1 MNNIKVIMFKLLRTY
16 FTKSKCESVDIHR
29 KLKISKM
36 NEELDNNFE
45 EIDQE
50 DGEIYD
56 SDFMTVDTSYKNKIR
71 ESKRIRE
78 QLKRRIVKNK
88 VFKEIEPNFLTYIE
102 KDQIKKLYESNPK
115 EWTPEKLSE
124 SFPAL
129 PETIKRILKVKW
141 IPKSVERILQYDNKV
156 IENWKQLK
164 TGKLVVNDTLKQH
177 LMKFKD
183 RKIHLCD
190 KETLMKNFIPPKI
203 ELPKPKSS
211 FFSNIIKNFTY
222 EESIIENKLL
232 ISSQNNINKDKK
244 NFNITE
250 KEDIKLFKE
259 KNNSMNIYKT
269 KKYNTKEKTLLFEEF
284 MRNKLN
290 NPNEIP
296 HEEKIVLMNIYKKY
310 VESKNSED
318 ISFNIMNNIKEDAII
333 EKKSISTI
341 KTPSDKNS
349 ILNIKTDKFKLATEL
364 NNNKSLDTYIKERNS
379 FMETNFEYSK
389 RIKIPENVYKQGMTY
404 RIKDCYYD
412 DDGEF
417 LYRIPGLKGNS

>member
-1 MNNIKVIMFKLLRTY
+1 MNNIKVMIFKLLRTY
-16 FTKSKCESVDIHR
+16 VTKSKCESVGIYK

-36 NEELDNNFE
+36 NKEFDDNFE
-45 EIDQE
+45 EMDQE
-50 DGEIYD
+50 DSEIYD
-56 SDFMTVDTSYKNKIR
+56 SDFMTIDTSYKNKIR
-71 ESKRIRE
+71 EDKRIQE
-78 QLKRRIVKNK
+78 QLKRRIVKSK
-88 VFKEIEPNFLTYIE
+88 VFKEIEPNFLTYVE
-102 KDQIKKLYESNPK
+102 KDQIKKLHENNPK

-129 PETIKRILKVKW
+129 PETIKKILKIKW

-190 KETLMKNFIPPKI
+190 KETLMNFIPPKI

-211 FFSNIIKNFTY
+211 FFSNIIKNSTDK
-222 EESIIENKLL
+222 ESIIENKLL

-244 NFNITE
+244 NFNVTE
-250 KEDIKLFKE
+250 KKDIKFKE
-259 KNNSMNIYKT
+259 TNDSMNICET
-269 KKYNTKEKTLLFEEF
+269 RKYNTKEKTLLFEEF
-284 MRNKLN
+284 IKNKLN
-290 NPNEIP
+290 NPSEIS
-296 HEEKIVLMNIYKKY
+296 HEEKIALMNIYKKY

-318 ISFNIMNNIKEDAII
+318 VSFNVMNNIKKDAII
-333 EKKSISTI
+333 EKKDISTT
-341 KTPSDKNS
+341 KTLSDKNS
-349 ILNIKTDKFKLATEL
+349 ILNIKTDEFKVATKL
-364 NNNKSLDTYIKERNS
+364 NNDISLDTYIKERNS
-379 FMETNFEYSK
+379 FMETNVEYFK
-389 RIKIPENVYKQGMTY
+389 RIKIPQNVYKQGMTY

-417 LYRIPGLKGNS
+417 LYRIPGLKVN

>member
-1 MNNIKVIMFKLLRTY
+1 MNNIKVMIFKLLRTY
-16 FTKSKCESVDIHR
+16 VTKSKCESVGIHK

-36 NEELDNNFE
+36 NKEFDDNFE
-45 EIDQE
+45 EMDQE
-50 DGEIYD
+50 DSEIYD
-56 SDFMTVDTSYKNKIR
+56 SDFMTIDTSYKNKIR
-71 ESKRIRE
+71 EDKRIQE
-78 QLKRRIVKNK
+78 QLKRRIVKSK
-88 VFKEIEPNFLTYIE
+88 VFKEIEPNFLTYVE
-102 KDQIKKLYESNPK
+102 KDQIKKLHENNPK

-129 PETIKRILKVKW
+129 PETIKKILKIKW

-190 KETLMKNFIPPKI
+190 KETLMNFIPPKI

-211 FFSNIIKNFTY
+211 FFSNIIKNSTDK
-222 EESIIENKLL
+222 ESIIENKLL

-244 NFNITE
+244 NFNVTE
-250 KEDIKLFKE
+250 KKDIKFKE
-259 KNNSMNIYKT
+259 TNDSMNICET
-269 KKYNTKEKTLLFEEF
+269 RKYNTKEKTLLFEEF
-284 MRNKLN
+284 IKNKLN
-290 NPNEIP
+290 NPSEIS
-296 HEEKIVLMNIYKKY
+296 HEEKIALTNIYKKY

-318 ISFNIMNNIKEDAII
+318 VSFNVMNNIKKDAII
-333 EKKSISTI
+333 EKKDISTT
-341 KTPSDKNS
+341 KTLSDKNS
-349 ILNIKTDKFKLATEL
+349 ILNIKTDEFKVATKL
-364 NNNKSLDTYIKERNS
+364 NNDISLDTYIKERNS
-379 FMETNFEYSK
+379 FMETNVEYFK
-389 RIKIPENVYKQGMTY
+389 RIKIPQNVYKQGMTY

-417 LYRIPGLKGNS
+417 LYRIPGLKVN

>member
-1 MNNIKVIMFKLLRTY
+1 MNNIKVMIFKLLRTY
-16 FTKSKCESVDIHR
+16 VTKSKCESVGIHK

-36 NEELDNNFE
+36 NKEFDDNFE
-45 EIDQE
+45 EMDQE
-50 DGEIYD
+50 DSEIYD

-71 ESKRIRE
+71 EDKRIQE
-78 QLKRRIVKNK
+78 QLKRRIVKSK
-88 VFKEIEPNFLTYIE
+88 VFKEIEPNFLTYVE
-102 KDQIKKLYESNPK
+102 KDQIKKLHENNPK

-129 PETIKRILKVKW
+129 PETIKKILKIKW

-190 KETLMKNFIPPKI
+190 KETLMNFIPPKI

-211 FFSNIIKNFTY
+211 FFSNIIKNSTDK
-222 EESIIENKLL
+222 ESIIENKLL

-244 NFNITE
+244 NFNVTE
-250 KEDIKLFKE
+250 KKDIKFKE
-259 KNNSMNIYKT
+259 TNDSMNICET
-269 KKYNTKEKTLLFEEF
+269 RKYNTKEKTLLFEEF
-284 MRNKLN
+284 IKNKLN
-290 NPNEIP
+290 NPSEIS
-296 HEEKIVLMNIYKKY
+296 HEEKIALTNIYKKY

-318 ISFNIMNNIKEDAII
+318 VSFNVMNNIKKDAII
-333 EKKSISTI
+333 EKKDISTT
-341 KTPSDKNS
+341 KTLSDKNS
-349 ILNIKTDKFKLATEL
+349 ILNIKTDEFKVATKL
-364 NNNKSLDTYIKERNS
+364 NNDISLDTYIKERNS
-379 FMETNFEYSK
+379 FMETNVEYFK
-389 RIKIPENVYKQGMTY
+389 RIKIPQNVYKQGMTY

-417 LYRIPGLKGNS
+417 LYRIPGLKVN

>member
-1 MNNIKVIMFKLLRTY
+1 M
-16 FTKSKCESVDIHR
+16 
-29 KLKISKM
+29 
-36 NEELDNNFE
+36 
-45 EIDQE
+45 
-50 DGEIYD
+50 
-56 SDFMTVDTSYKNKIR
+56 
-71 ESKRIRE
+71 
-78 QLKRRIVKNK
+78 
-88 VFKEIEPNFLTYIE
+88 
-102 KDQIKKLYESNPK
+102 
-115 EWTPEKLSE
+115 
-124 SFPAL
+124 
-129 PETIKRILKVKW
+129 
-141 IPKSVERILQYDNKV
+141 ERILQYDNKV

-417 LYRIPGLKGNS
+417 LYRIPGLKGKS

>member
-1 MNNIKVIMFKLLRTY
+1 MFKLLRTY

-333 EKKSISTI
+333 EKKSISTT

>member
-333 EKKSISTI
+333 EKKSISTT

>member
-1 MNNIKVIMFKLLRTY
+1 MNNIKVMIFKLLRTY
-16 FTKSKCESVDIHR
+16 VTKSKCESVGIHK

-36 NEELDNNFE
+36 NKEFDDNFE
-45 EIDQE
+45 EMDQE
-50 DGEIYD
+50 DSEIYD
-56 SDFMTVDTSYKNKIR
+56 SDFMTIDTSYKNKIR
-71 ESKRIRE
+71 EDKRIQE
-78 QLKRRIVKNK
+78 QLKRRIVKSK
-88 VFKEIEPNFLTYIE
+88 VFKEIEPNFLTYVE
-102 KDQIKKLYESNPK
+102 KDQIKKLHENNPK

-129 PETIKRILKVKW
+129 PETIKKILKIKW

-190 KETLMKNFIPPKI
+190 KETLMNFIPPKI

-211 FFSNIIKNFTY
+211 FFSNIIKNSTDK
-222 EESIIENKLL
+222 ESIIENKLL

-244 NFNITE
+244 NFNVTE
-250 KEDIKLFKE
+250 KKDIKFKE
-259 KNNSMNIYKT
+259 TNDSMNICET
-269 KKYNTKEKTLLFEEF
+269 RKYNTKEKTLLFEEF
-284 MRNKLN
+284 IKNKLN
-290 NPNEIP
+290 NPSEIS
-296 HEEKIVLMNIYKKY
+296 HEEKIALMNIYKKY

-318 ISFNIMNNIKEDAII
+318 VSFNVMNNIKKDAII
-333 EKKSISTI
+333 EKKDISTT
-341 KTPSDKNS
+341 KTLSDKNS
-349 ILNIKTDKFKLATEL
+349 ILNIKTDEFKVATKL
-364 NNNKSLDTYIKERNS
+364 NNDISLDTYIKERNS
-379 FMETNFEYSK
+379 FMETNVEYFK
-389 RIKIPENVYKQGMTY
+389 RIKIPQNVYKQGMTY

-417 LYRIPGLKGNS
+417 LYRIPGLKVN

>member
-1 MNNIKVIMFKLLRTY
+1 MNNIKVITFKLLRTY
-16 FTKSKCESVDIHR
+16 FTKSKCESIGIHR
-29 KLKISKM
+29 KLKTSKM
-36 NEELDNNFE
+36 NEFDNNFE
-45 EIDQE
+45 EMDQE

-71 ESKRIRE
+71 ESKRIQE
-78 QLKRRIVKNK
+78 QLKRCIVKNK
-88 VFKEIEPNFLTYIE
+88 VFKEIEPNFLTYVE
-102 KDQIKKLYESNPK
+102 KDQIKKLYENNPE

-129 PETIKRILKVKW
+129 PETIKKILKIKW

-177 LMKFKD
+177 LMKFKN
-183 RKIHLCD
+183 RKIQLCD
-190 KETLMKNFIPPKI
+190 KETLMKNFIPPEIK
-203 ELPKPKSS
+203 LPKPKNS
-211 FFSNIIKNFTY
+211 FFSNIIKNSTDKK
-222 EESIIENKLL
+222 SIIENKLL

-250 KEDIKLFKE
+250 KKDIKLFKE
-259 KNNSMNIYKT
+259 TNNSMNIYKT
-269 KKYNTKEKTLLFEEF
+269 EKYNTKEKTLLFEEF
-284 MRNKLN
+284 MKNKLN
-290 NPNEIP
+290 NPNEIS
-296 HEEKIVLMNIYKKY
+296 HEEKIALMNIYKKY

-318 ISFNIMNNIKEDAII
+318 TSFNIMNNIKEDSII
-333 EKKSISTI
+333 EKKSISMT
-341 KTPSDKNS
+341 KTLSDKDN
-349 ILNIKTDKFKLATEL
+349 IQNIKTNEFKLATKL
-364 NNNKSLDTYIKERNS
+364 NDITLDTYIKERNS
-379 FMETNFEYSK
+379 FMDTNFEYSK
-389 RIKIPENVYKQGMTY
+389 RIKIPQNVYKQGMTY